1 MKKNNQ
7 AYSAITLVIF
17 IFSLLLGHNAFA
29 ITIKEER
36 ELSKEFL
43 RAIVSRYQIIDDPM
57 ITDYVNKV
65 GRKILAAFPSQPFVY
80 HFYVIKEGSF
90 NAFASPAGHIFINSG
105 LFEALDSEEELAGI
119 LGHEISHVVC
129 RHISQQIERSKK
141 ISLATSAGMLAGILL
156 GAGGAGSAG
165 NALAVGSLAAGESLS
180 LSYSREDERQA
191 DEIGL
196 RYLTKAGYSGEGLL
210 TSLKK
215 IKSQQWFGSDQ
226 IPNYLMTHPAAEER
240 MAYIDSWLA
249 RHHQKK
255 QGNHSQGPGDRQE
268 FQRIHTRMIALY
280 TDESIAKAHFLHLL
294 SQNPENA
301 LAQYGYG
308 MFLSR
313 LGDQTGAAKHLKKA
327 LEISALDPYYLME
340 LGCVYFSEGD
350 YQKSVTILT
359 SATGILD
366 DINAKFYLGR
376 AQMELGQLDDAVEN
390 FEEVIKT
397 KTNYNQVYY
406 YLGEAYGKQQKL
418 GEAHYNLGIYYYNKQ
433 DLKNTMFHLKRALK
447 ILNDPEKRKEAKLML
462 AELPRHPNNEN
473 EKTNFRMAF

>member
-1 MKKNNQ
+1 MRKNNR
-7 AYSAITLVIF
+7 AYIVITLVILICSF
-17 IFSLLLGHNAFA
+17 VFGHNAFA
-29 ITIKEER
+29 ITVKEER

-43 RAIVSRYQIIDDPM
+43 RVIASRYQIIDDPM

-65 GRKILAAFPSQPFVY
+65 GQKILAAFPPQPFVY
-80 HFYVIKEGSF
+80 HFYVIKEDSF

-129 RHISQQIERSKK
+129 RHISQRIERSKK
-141 ISLATSAGMLAGILL
+141 INLATSAGMLAGILI
-156 GAGGAGSAG
+156 GAGGAGAAG

-180 LSYSREDERQA
+180 LSFSRENERQA

-196 RYLTKAGYSGEGLL
+196 KYLTKAGYSGKGLL

-215 IKSQQWFGSDQ
+215 IRSQQWFGSDQ
-226 IPNYLMTHPAAEER
+226 IPNYLMTHPASEER
-240 MAYIDSWLA
+240 MAYIDNWLA
-249 RHHQKK
+249 RHHKK
-255 QGNHSQGPGDRQE
+255 NQDIHPHESDDGQE

-280 TDESIAKAHFLHLL
+280 ADEAIAKAHFLHLL

-308 MFLSR
+308 MLLSR

-327 LEISALDPYYLME
+327 LEIRALDPYYLME
-340 LGCVYFSEGD
+340 LGCVYFSDGD

-359 SATGILD
+359 SATGIVD

-376 AQMELGQLDDAVEN
+376 AQMELGQLDYAVEN

-406 YLGEAYGKQQKL
+406 YLGEAYGKQKKL
-418 GEAHYNLGIYYYNKQ
+418 GEAHYNLGIYYYHKQ
-433 DLKNTMFHLKRALK
+433 DLKNTWFHLNRAIK

-462 AELPRHPNNEN
+462 AELPRHLNV
-473 EKTNFRMAF
+473 EKTNLRMAP